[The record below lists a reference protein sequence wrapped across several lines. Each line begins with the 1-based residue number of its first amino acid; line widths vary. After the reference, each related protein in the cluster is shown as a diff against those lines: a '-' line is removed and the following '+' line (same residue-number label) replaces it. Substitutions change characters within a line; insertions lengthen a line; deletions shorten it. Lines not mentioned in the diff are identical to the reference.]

1 MIKRFSVFILT
12 LFLLVGCASVPDEVK
27 EDMSNY
33 NDSSFSDDGTSFS
46 YVEVSELQS
55 NTEEALKES
64 YGQFTISDKINFV
77 KPDEINVMKF
87 SIISNFNENSEK
99 IIPFFFDK
107 SIIDPQLTSN
117 ENGYRVTIQS
127 SNPNSLGT

>member
-99 IIPFFFDK
+99 IIPFFL
-107 SIIDPQLTSN
+107 INLLLTLN
-117 ENGYRVTIQS
+117 
-127 SNPNSLGT
+127 